1 MIFTSSAFL
10 KLYPF
15 YGENIVLPKHFGFK
29 YSLLKLTSSDTDR
42 IKHYGFM
49 QKSR

>member
-1 MIFTSSAFL
+1 MIFISSAFL

-29 YSLLKLTSSDTDR
+29 YSLKLISSDTDR
-42 IKHYGFM
+42 IKHYGFT